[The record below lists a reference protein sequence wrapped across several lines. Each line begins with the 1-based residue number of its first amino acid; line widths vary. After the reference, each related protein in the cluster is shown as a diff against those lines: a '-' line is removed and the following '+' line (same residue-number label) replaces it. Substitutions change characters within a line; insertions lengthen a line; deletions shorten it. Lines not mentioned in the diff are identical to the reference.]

1 MDGISNEL
9 MAEINAAIDSIEQDE
24 NAELQENS
32 ESLLVKLNTVRFND
46 AEWFNKIQQTTV
58 TIAGC
63 GGIGSWT
70 SLLISRLNPYKIR
83 LYDNDNVEEVNLA
96 GQLFNKNNIG
106 DSKVYACVEMIN
118 TFSDFYRA
126 YGNISRLTSDTPLT
140 SIGAL
145 DNIICGFD
153 NMASRKEIFEVWYKN
168 YKGNPES
175 IFIDGRLNAEDFQ
188 IFCITGE
195 NADAAFKYNEHYL
208 FSDSEVEEASCS
220 YKQTSF
226 CASMIA
232 SLITNLFVNHVAN
245 LVSGDFRCLP
255 FKISYDATTMLLKT
269 EV

>member
-9 MAEINAAIDSIEQDE
+9 MAEINAAIDSIEQEE

-96 GQLFNKNNIG
+96 GQLFDKNDIG
-106 DSKVYACVEMIN
+106 DSKVYSCIN
-118 TFSDFYRA
+118 TINRFSDFYRA
-126 YGNISRLTSDTPLT
+126 YGNNSRLTSDILISTEHLR
-140 SIGAL
+140 
-145 DNIICGFD
+145 NIICGFD
-153 NMASRKEIFEVWYKN
+153 NMASRKEIFEAWYKN
-168 YKGNPES
+168 YKGSSES

-195 NADAAFKYNEHYL
+195 NADAAFKYKEHYL
-208 FSDSEVEEASCS
+208 FSDNAVEEAPCS

-232 SLITNLFVNHVAN
+232 SLITNLFVNHIAN

>member
-96 GQLFNKNNIG
+96 GQLFDKNDIG
-106 DSKVYACVEMIN
+106 NSKVYSCIN
-118 TFSDFYRA
+118 TINRFSDFYRA
-126 YGNISRLTSDTPLT
+126 YGNNSRLTSDILISTEHLR
-140 SIGAL
+140 
-145 DNIICGFD
+145 NIICGFD
-153 NMASRKEIFEVWYKN
+153 NMTSRKEIFEAWYKN
-168 YKGNPES
+168 YKRDAES

-195 NADAAFKYNEHYL
+195 NADAAFKYKEHYL
-208 FSDSEVEEASCS
+208 FSDNAVEEAPCS

>member
-96 GQLFNKNNIG
+96 GQLFDKNDIG
-106 DSKVYACVEMIN
+106 NSKVYSCIN
-118 TFSDFYRA
+118 TINRFSDFYRA
-126 YGNISRLTSDTPLT
+126 YGNNSRLTSDILISTEHLR
-140 SIGAL
+140 
-145 DNIICGFD
+145 NIICGFD
-153 NMASRKEIFEVWYKN
+153 NMVSRKEIFEVWYKN
-168 YKGNPES
+168 YKGSSES

-195 NADAAFKYNEHYL
+195 NADAAFKYKEHYL
-208 FSDSEVEEASCS
+208 FSDNAVEEAPCS

-232 SLITNLFVNHVAN
+232 SLITNLFVNHIAN

>member
-46 AEWFNKIQQTTV
+46 AEWFNKIRQTAV

-70 SLLISRLNPYKIR
+70 SLLISRLNPYTIR

-106 DSKVYACVEMIN
+106 DSKVYSCIN
-118 TFSDFYRA
+118 TINAFSDFYRA
-126 YGNISRLTSDTPLT
+126 YGNISRLTTDT
-140 SIGAL
+140 SISMEAL
-145 DNIICGFD
+145 RNIICGFD
-153 NMASRKEIFEVWYKN
+153 NMASRKEIFEAWYKN
-168 YKGNPES
+168 YKGNSES

-195 NADAAFKYNEHYL
+195 NADAAFKYKEHYL
-208 FSDSEVEEASCS
+208 FSDNAVEEAPCS